1 MPYFLIEYQTSNA
14 GLRSQGDAYKAAQ
27 AARKEYG
34 KALGGRLLVAGPKY
48 RAGTDE
54 DAVGSIVILEA
65 DSREAAERD
74 AAADPYYQIGELKDL
89 TVNELI
95 ITSFNSDFKLSR

>member
-1 MPYFLIEYQTSNA
+1 MPHFLIEYQTSNA
-14 GLRSQGDAYKAAQ
+14 GLRTQGDAYKQAQ
-27 AARKEYG
+27 TARKEYR
-34 KALGGRLLVAGPKY
+34 KALGGRLLLAGPKY

-65 DSREAAERD
+65 ESTEAAARD
-74 AAADPYYQIGELKDL
+74 AEADPYYKIGELKDF
-89 TVNELI
+89 TVNEII